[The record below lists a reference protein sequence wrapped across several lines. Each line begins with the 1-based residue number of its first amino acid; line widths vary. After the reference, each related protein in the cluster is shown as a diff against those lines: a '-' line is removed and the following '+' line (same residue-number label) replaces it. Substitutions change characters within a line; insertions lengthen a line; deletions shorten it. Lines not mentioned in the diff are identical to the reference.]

1 MKSGSRPVDE
11 IRRAGRRGLGI
22 LRLGTNVN
30 IEAMIWSRR
39 PSLRAGWTDERGAS
53 YVEYAF
59 LLVLI
64 AVVCIAAVTF
74 FGNATSASL
83 DSSASRL

>member
-1 MKSGSRPVDE
+1 MEPMTS
-11 IRRAGRRGLGI
+11 
-22 LRLGTNVN
+22 
-30 IEAMIWSRR
+30 SRR
-39 PSLRAGWTDERGAS
+39 PPVGAGWADERGAS

-74 FGNATSASL
+74 FGNATSANL

>member
-1 MKSGSRPVDE
+1 MEATKS
-11 IRRAGRRGLGI
+11 
-22 LRLGTNVN
+22 
-30 IEAMIWSRR
+30 SRR
-39 PSLRAGWTDERGAS
+39 RSVAPGWADERGAS